1 MTIQRNSKK
10 KIKSS
15 VSNSRLNLLLIL
27 TLFQVLLLSWFI
39 WLTVG
44 GSWGNGGNEELVQS
58 LDNGFATSSST
69 DGNEAEATT
78 DNRMTAELNESP
90 AATAQREDALPPM
103 RTPVRLEVLNGTGIS
118 KLAWRFSQGLI
129 EKGVD
134 VLETSNADRPDY
146 AETRIIC
153 RSDDIRQ
160 ANHLAQL
167 LQFPIVRIEQLSAPE
182 LVDIDVT
189 LILGADYQQLHIPR

>member
-10 KIKSS
+10 RVKSS
-15 VSNSRLNLLLIL
+15 LPNRRLNLLLIL

-39 WLTVG
+39 WLTAS
-44 GSWGNGGNEELVQS
+44 GSWNNRGDRGQVQS
-58 LDNGFATSSST
+58 AEIDHTSSISRENIAGIQT
-69 DGNEAEATT
+69 DEQLIN
-78 DNRMTAELNESP
+78 ELNEPSVEVVEREEALSP
-90 AATAQREDALPPM
+90 MQ
-103 RTPVRLEVLNGTGIS
+103 TPVRIEVLNGTGIS

-129 EKGVD
+129 ENGVD

-146 AETRIIC
+146 EKTRIIC
-153 RSDDIRQ
+153 RSNDIRQ

-167 LQFPIVRIEQLSAPE
+167 LRFPSVRIEQLSAPE

-189 LILGADYQQLHIPR
+189 LILGADYQQLQIPR